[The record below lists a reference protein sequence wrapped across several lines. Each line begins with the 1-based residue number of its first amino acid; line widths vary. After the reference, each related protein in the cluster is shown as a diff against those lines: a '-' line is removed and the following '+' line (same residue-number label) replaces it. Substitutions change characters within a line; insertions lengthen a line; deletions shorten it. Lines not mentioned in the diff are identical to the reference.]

1 MDNGCPIPPLAPKTV
16 TLVDMVRN
24 NDDDDDDDDERM
36 CRRKVAVVAN
46 ENMVP
51 LC

>member
-24 NDDDDDDDDERM
+24 NDNDDDDERV